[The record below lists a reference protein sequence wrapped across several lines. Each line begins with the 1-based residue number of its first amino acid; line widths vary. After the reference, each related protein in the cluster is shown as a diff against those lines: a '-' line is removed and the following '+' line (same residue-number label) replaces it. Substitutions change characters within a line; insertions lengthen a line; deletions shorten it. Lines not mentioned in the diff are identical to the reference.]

1 MKPFDIEKFSGR
13 RVLVAGD
20 FMIDEYLWGDVDR
33 ISPEAPVQ
41 VVEVKREEFMLGGAG
56 NVVRNL
62 ATLGANV
69 AAAGVAGTGHDG
81 SLLTDMLERLRVD
94 VSGIVRDK
102 NRPTTRKTRILAAHQ
117 HVLRIDRETKADIS
131 DRVFQTLVQTLE
143 SQIPESDIVIVSDYG
158 KGSVTGTLISQIVQ
172 ICKKYGKPVL
182 ADPKGLDFR
191 KYAGVTLI
199 TPNKKEASL
208 ASNIDIVDDRSMR
221 EAASAIMEKTE
232 TNKLL
237 ITCGKDGMALF
248 EGSAEPFL
256 IRSEARQVFDVSGA
270 GDTVIAVLG
279 LAMASGAS
287 FRQAAELANAAAGIV
302 VGIVGAAAV
311 TRKQLARAMAKET
324 SQNSSKYV
332 EPEDLKDLAD
342 SLRKSGKKI
351 VFTNGCFDLIHCGH
365 ILLFSES
372 KRLGDVLVVAIDDD
386 RSVRKIKGPPRPVIS
401 QEQRAG
407 IIGALDSVDY
417 VTVFPSD
424 GLLEI
429 IEAVKP
435 DILTKGSN
443 YTEEKVFGRE
453 LVEKHGGQIRLI
465 PVSEDVSATSIIERI
480 KNCESPS

>member
-13 RVLVAGD
+13 RVLVVGD

-41 VVEVKREEFMLGGAG
+41 VLEVKREEFMLGGAG

-62 ATLGANV
+62 AKLGADV
-69 AAAGVAGTGHDG
+69 AAVGAAGVGHDG
-81 SLLTDMLERLRVD
+81 QMLLDLLEKLRVD
-94 VSGIVRDK
+94 VSGIFRD
-102 NRPTTRKTRILAAHQ
+102 NSRPTTRKTRILAAHQ

-131 DRVFQTLVQTLE
+131 DRVFQNFVQTLT
-143 SQIPESDIVIVSDYG
+143 SQIPEADIVIISDYG
-158 KGSVTGTLISQIVQ
+158 KGTVTRALIAKIVR
-172 ICKKYGKPVL
+172 ICKKYEKPVI
-182 ADPKGLDFR
+182 ADPKGLDFK

-199 TPNKKEASL
+199 TPNTKEASL

-221 EAASAIMEKTE
+221 QAASVIMEKTE
-232 TNKLL
+232 TDKLL

-248 EGSAEPFL
+248 EDPSEPFR

-287 FRQAAELANAAAGIV
+287 LRQAAELANAAAGIV

-351 VFTNGCFDLIHCGH
+351 IFTNGCFDLIHCGH

-372 KRLGDVLVVAIDDD
+372 KRLGDILVVAIDDD
-386 RSVRKIKGPPRPVIS
+386 RSVRKLKGPPRPVIS
-401 QEQRAG
+401 QDQRAG
-407 IIGALDSVDY
+407 IIAALDSVDY

-424 GLLEI
+424 GLAQI
-429 IEAVKP
+429 IDALRP

-443 YTEEKVFGRE
+443 YTEENVFGRE

-465 PVSEDVSATSIIERI
+465 PVSEDVSATTIIERI
-480 KNCESPS
+480 KNGACPS